1 MQINPINTYSFGAN
15 NPSRPSQQEKNP
27 ISKTGEKA
35 KLAKATFIAG
45 LGVGTK
51 LLFELVD
58 DFDLVGE
65 KIGKKAS
72 DIVNKQH
79 KNVNANKKVWL
90 TVGAWI
96 GLLTT
101 FVAGFAFLYT
111 LFKAPKINYE
121 ENINAHKKSKEMDVY
136 IKGNDTEKE
145 LYTQMNEKA
154 KNATDEEKSKLK
166 TQYMQ
171 MQMAKN
177 KVPDFVKL
185 K

>member
-1 MQINPINTYSFGAN
+1 MQINSVNAYSFKAN
-15 NPSRPSQQEKNP
+15 KPSSKQDENP
-27 ISKTGEKA
+27 ISKAGEKA
-35 KLAKATFIAG
+35 KLIQATFVAG

-58 DFDLVGE
+58 DFDFVGE
-65 KIGKKAS
+65 KISKKA
-72 DIVNKQH
+72 DNIVNKQH
-79 KNVNANKKVWL
+79 KNVTPRKKMWL
-90 TVGAWI
+90 SLGAWA
-96 GLLTT
+96 GLTAT
-101 FVAGFAFLYT
+101 FIAGFAFLYT

-121 ENINAHKKSKEMDVY
+121 GNINAYKKNKDMDVY

-154 KNATDEEKSKLK
+154 KNANNEEKTKLK

>member
-1 MQINPINTYSFGAN
+1 MQISSVSTYSFRAN
-15 NPSRPSQQEKNP
+15 NQPQSSQQDKNP

-35 KLAKATFIAG
+35 KLAKATFVAG

-65 KIGKKAS
+65 KISKKAD

-79 KNVNANKKVWL
+79 KNSTAKKKMWL
-90 TVGAWI
+90 SLGAWV
-96 GLLTT
+96 GLTAT

-121 ENINAHKKSKEMDVY
+121 GNINAHKKNKEMDVY

-154 KNATDEEKSKLK
+154 KNANDEEKAKLK

-177 KVPDFVKL
+177 KVPDFIKL